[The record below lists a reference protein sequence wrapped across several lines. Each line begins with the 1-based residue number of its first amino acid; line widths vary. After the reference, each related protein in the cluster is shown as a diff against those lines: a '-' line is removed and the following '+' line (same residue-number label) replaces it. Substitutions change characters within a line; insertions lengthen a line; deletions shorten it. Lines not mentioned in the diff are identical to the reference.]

1 MCEKLKRKTI
11 PVRDAASQPTNQPAS
26 HILMV
31 SFDIKSDHERL
42 ILT

>member
-1 MCEKLKRKTI
+1 MYEKLKRKTV
-11 PVRDAASQPTNQPAS
+11 PMRDAASR
-26 HILMV
+26 ILMV